1 VTKDEWVTW
10 KNSELTQMVF
20 VILEDEIAN
29 IVENWKRFNYKN
41 ELENAKQIGV
51 IEGINKV
58 LFMEVEDG
66 E

>member
-1 VTKDEWVTW
+1 MTKDEWVTW

-20 VILEDEIAN
+20 VILKDEIAN

>member
-1 VTKDEWVTW
+1 MTKDEWVTW